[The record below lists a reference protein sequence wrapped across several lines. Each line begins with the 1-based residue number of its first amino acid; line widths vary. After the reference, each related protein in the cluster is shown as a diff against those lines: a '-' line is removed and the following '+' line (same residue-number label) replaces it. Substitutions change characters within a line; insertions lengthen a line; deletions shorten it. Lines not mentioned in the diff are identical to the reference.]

1 MYSIVAILGYMSK
14 ELLAIEEEIFKV
26 IANQKRLEII
36 LLLEDRE
43 LNVGEMVR
51 MLGLRQANLSQHL
64 TLLRQQNLVTVR
76 KSGREV
82 YYKLADDSIAKSIRI
97 IHDFLRK
104 QHRIDSPIDSKA
116 LFPIVT
122 DPVCGMRF
130 SASQAFDH
138 ITGEDGQ
145 TRYFCASGCK
155 ESFVAENHRNHS
167 TTTTSH
173 SVHV

>member
-1 MYSIVAILGYMSK
+1 MSTQ
-14 ELLAIEEEIFKV
+14 LLAIEEEVFKV

-36 LLLEDRE
+36 MLLGNRE
-43 LNVGEMVR
+43 LNVGQMVA

-64 TLLRQQNLVTVR
+64 TLLRKQRLVTVR
-76 KSGREV
+76 KDGRES
-82 YYKLADDSIAKSIRI
+82 YYKLSDDSIAKSIRI

-104 QHRIDSPIDSKA
+104 QHRIETPIDSKA

-138 ITGEDGQ
+138 TIDENGHMH
-145 TRYFCASGCK
+145 YFCASGCK
-155 ESFVAENHRNHS
+155 EQFVTHPSRQLANVRQ
-167 TTTTSH
+167 
-173 SVHV
+173 